1 MTPADAGSSTIRLH
15 AAPTRRVAA
24 RPRRWVRR
32 LFPSPGAVAIFAG
45 AVLAIL
51 AAWSLLATYGHV
63 SRLILPTPLQV
74 LDAFSTGVF
83 QGEWLGDIAATL
95 QETVIGFLVG
105 GACAV
110 VVGALFAYFAAARDG
125 LYPLVLAFQTF
136 PKIAVAPLLL
146 AWLGYGLAP
155 KVIIAAMLAFFP
167 VFSNTLAGFLEVD
180 AGLVDLFRSMRASGW
195 QELRYLRAPNALSY
209 LIPSLDVALVL
220 ALLGAIAAELAGA
233 SAGLGNVIQQRT
245 FLGDTP
251 AVYAVLFLLALLGL
265 GMKLLIGLATRSMRR
280 QA

>member
-1 MTPADAGSSTIRLH
+1 MSQAETGGAMLLQ
-15 AAPTRRVAA
+15 AAARRRARTRR
-24 RPRRWVRR
+24 RVRR
-32 LFPSPGAVAIFAG
+32 LFPSAAAASIFGGAIATI
-45 AVLAIL
+45 VLLWALL
-51 AAWSLLATYGHV
+51 AAYGHV
-63 SRLILPTPLQV
+63 SRLILPTPVQV
-74 LDAFSTGVF
+74 MNAFATGVF
-83 QGEWLGDIAATL
+83 GGEWLGDIAVTL

-110 VVGALFAYFAAARDG
+110 AVGALFAYFAAARAG

-209 LIPSLDVALVL
+209 IIPSFDVALVL

-251 AVYAVLFLLALLGL
+251 AVYAVLFVLALLGL
-265 GMKLLIGLATRSMRR
+265 SMKLLIGLAARTLRR
-280 QA
+280 RA

>member
-1 MTPADAGSSTIRLH
+1 M
-15 AAPTRRVAA
+15 VAA
-24 RPRRWVRR
+24 NPPGALRPRRTWTVRR
-32 LFPSPGAVAIFAG
+32 HLPSAAAAAIFAG
-45 AVLAIL
+45 ALLAIL
-51 AAWSLLATYGHV
+51 AAWSLLTAYGGV
-63 SRLILPTPLQV
+63 SPLILPTPGQV
-74 LDAFSTGVF
+74 LVAFDTGVF
-83 QGEWLGDIAATL
+83 HGEWLGDIAATL

-105 GACAV
+105 AGCAV
-110 VVGALFAYFAAARDG
+110 FVGALFAYFAAARAG

-180 AGLVDLFRSMRASGW
+180 PGLVDLFRSMRASAW
-195 QELRYLRAPNALSY
+195 QEVRYLRAPNALSY
-209 LIPSLDVALVL
+209 IIPSFDVALVL

-251 AVYAVLFLLALLGL
+251 AVYAVLLLLALLGL
-265 GMKLLIGLATRSMRR
+265 GMKGLIGLVTRPARR
-280 QA
+280 RR